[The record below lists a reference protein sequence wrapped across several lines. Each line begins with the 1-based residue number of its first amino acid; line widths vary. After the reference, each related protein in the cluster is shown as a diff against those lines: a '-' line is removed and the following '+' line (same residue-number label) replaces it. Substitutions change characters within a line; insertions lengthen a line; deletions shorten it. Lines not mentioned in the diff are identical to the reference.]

1 MDFCSY
7 GFIFACVNLNYCD
20 MKKILVL
27 LAGIFAFVGISK
39 ADDRPV
45 TYDQL
50 PEAAKTFIKKHF
62 PKANLVYATVDDDLI
77 RPDFEVR
84 LDNGFE
90 IQFENDGS
98 LDKIETREGNVP
110 EVLIPEKIRE
120 YVRKNYPHVTYKEYE
135 VGTRSY
141 EVKLSNKLEL
151 KFNSSFV
158 LIEIDD

>member
-1 MDFCSY
+1 
-7 GFIFACVNLNYCD
+7 

-62 PKANLVYATVDDDLI
+62 PKAKLVYATVDDDLI
-77 RPDFEVR
+77 MPDFEVR

-98 LDKIETREGNVP
+98 LDKIETRDGDVP

-120 YVRKNYPHVTYKEYE
+120 YVKKNYPHVTYKEYE

>member
-1 MDFCSY
+1 
-7 GFIFACVNLNYCD
+7 
-20 MKKILVL
+20 MKKIIVL
-27 LAGIFAFVGISK
+27 LAAIFAFAVVSK

-45 TYDQL
+45 TYEQL
-50 PEAAKTFIKKHF
+50 PSAAKTFIKKHF
-62 PKANLVYATVDDDLI
+62 PKANLIYATVDDDLI
-77 RPDFEVR
+77 RPDYEVR

-98 LDKIETREGNVP
+98 LDKIETRTGDVP
-110 EVLIPEKIRE
+110 EVLIPDKIKE
-120 YVRKNYPHVTYKEYE
+120 YVKKNYKDVTYKEYE

-141 EVKLSNKLEL
+141 EVKLSNGLEL

>member
-1 MDFCSY
+1 
-7 GFIFACVNLNYCD
+7 

-39 ADDRPV
+39 ADDRPG
-45 TYDQL
+45 TYDQR
-50 PEAAKTFIKKHF
+50 PAAARTFIKKHF

-120 YVRKNYPHVTYKEYE
+120 YVKKNYPHVTYKEYE

-158 LIEIDD
+158 LIGIDD

>member
-1 MDFCSY
+1 
-7 GFIFACVNLNYCD
+7 

-62 PKANLVYATVDDDLI
+62 PKAKLVYATVDDDLI

-98 LDKIETREGNVP
+98 LDKIETRDGDVP

-120 YVRKNYPHVTYKEYE
+120 YVKKNYPHVTYKEYE

>member
-1 MDFCSY
+1 
-7 GFIFACVNLNYCD
+7 

-50 PEAAKTFIKKHF
+50 PAAAKIFIKKHF

-120 YVRKNYPHVTYKEYE
+120 YVKKNYPHVTYKEYE

>member
-1 MDFCSY
+1 
-7 GFIFACVNLNYCD
+7 
-20 MKKILVL
+20 MKKIIVL
-27 LAGIFAFVGISK
+27 LAAIFAFAVVSK

-50 PEAAKTFIKKHF
+50 PAAARTFIKKHF

-120 YVRKNYPHVTYKEYE
+120 YVKKNYPHVTYKEYE